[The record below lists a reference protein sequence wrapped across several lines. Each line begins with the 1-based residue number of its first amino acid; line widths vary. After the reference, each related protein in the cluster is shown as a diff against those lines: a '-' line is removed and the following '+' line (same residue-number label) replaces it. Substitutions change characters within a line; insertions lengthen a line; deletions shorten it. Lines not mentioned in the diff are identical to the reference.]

1 MSSNHRHARSFS
13 AAAALA
19 VFLGLGIG
27 IARGQAV
34 NATLL
39 GTVTDASGAVIPNAT
54 VTITEQR
61 TGVSRSG
68 KTNESGN
75 YTFPDLP
82 PGTYSVAVEVQG
94 FKKEVRQNINVIVNT
109 EQRVDV
115 QLEPGNISQSVE
127 VSAATPPLET
137 DRADTGRNL
146 ESQQLE
152 AMPLGTNRNFQSMLN
167 LVPGTTRAFFAHSQ
181 FFNAQSALSTQVNG
195 QSRLANNLQLEGIDD
210 NERTGLLQVLIPP
223 MEAIQTVDAST
234 SNYDAELGRA
244 TGAVTNVILK
254 SGTNDFHGELY
265 EFLQNSD
272 LNSRNFFD
280 KSIGPKVYNMFGGT
294 LGGRIIRNRTF
305 FFVDYQ
311 KVFDHEANANLASIP
326 TPGFRTGD
334 LSASPTVIYNPF
346 TGNPNGTGRVPF
358 PNNQIPASMINPIAA
373 KLIGLVPEPNNGAG
387 FTNNYFALLP
397 FSKDSDSTDI
407 KIDDNTTSKDRFSGR
422 FSFQRPV
429 VYQAPIFG
437 LAGGPAQG
445 AFEGT
450 GSQTMYS
457 AGINYDH
464 IFSPTLIAEARVG
477 VNRYRNVANNADYGT
492 NASTAIGIPG
502 VNIEPFTSGLSGV
515 NINGFSSPIVGYS
528 PSMPWVRAETNID
541 AVNTWTKIVGNHT
554 IKFGVDLR
562 RIRDDLLQEQTFS
575 PRGLFA
581 FADGQT
587 SIPGAKTSFGNDFAS
602 FLLDVPNLVGRDLP
616 IYFPAYRAT
625 QFFTFIQDKWVV
637 TPKLTITAG
646 LRWEYYPPAT
656 PHFPGGFSNYD
667 PVTNSLILCGL
678 GNNPLDCGIQTNYAD
693 FGPRFGAAYRLTE
706 KTVIRTGFGISYAPF
721 PDNNYA
727 YNFPVKQNNSFNPA
741 VSGFGPALLPSGQ
754 IATFQAG
761 FPPPTPAVVPSNGII
776 ANANP
781 NQQYFIVNPHF
792 REPYVE
798 SWNFA
803 IEQAL
808 PEGFTLDAAYVGN
821 HGVDQP
827 ANMNINA
834 GLFPGRGVAGQ
845 PLYNAWGIKASTNL
859 LFQGFSSSY
868 NALQVKLDRQFQNGL
883 LITTSYTYG
892 KALGYQSEDGGLQY
906 YINAKR
912 NYAPTSFNR
921 THTFVQ
927 SYLWELPFGKGKRW
941 VTSGLGSNILGGWQI
956 NGILTAMS
964 GTPLNF
970 TYSSAGLEAPGN
982 GQSPN
987 LIAPVKILH
996 GINIGNPWFS
1006 TSSFAAPAAGTF
1018 GNLGPYV
1025 LGGPGFFNLDAS
1037 LFRTFTITERF
1048 RLEMRFEGLSITNT
1062 PQFSNPGTN
1071 LGSANFGYVTGA
1083 GGARTVQLGARLM
1096 F

>member
-1 MSSNHRHARSFS
+1 MMRKLGQARGLST
-13 AAAALA
+13 AAL
-19 VFLGLGIG
+19 LGLFFTFAVGN
-27 IARGQAV
+27 ANGQAV

-39 GTVTDASGAVIPNAT
+39 GTVTDASGAIVAGAS
-54 VTITEQR
+54 VTITEQQ
-61 TGVSRSG
+61 TGVIRSG
-68 KTNESGN
+68 KSNESGN

-82 PGTYSVAVEVQG
+82 PGTYTVAVEQQG
-94 FKKEVRQNINVIVNT
+94 FKKEVRQNNRVVINT
-109 EQRVDV
+109 ETRVDV
-115 QLEPGNISQSVE
+115 QLQPGSISESVE
-127 VSAATPPLET
+127 VTATPPPLQT
-137 DRADTGRNL
+137 DRADTGRDL

-181 FFNAQSALSTQVNG
+181 FFNAQSSLSTQVNG

-254 SGTNDFHGELY
+254 SGTNEFHGELY

-280 KSIGPKVYNMFGGT
+280 KAIGPKVYNQFGGT
-294 LGGRIIRNRTF
+294 LGGRIIKNRTF

-311 KVFDHEANANLASIP
+311 KVFDHEANTNLENIP
-326 TPGFRTGD
+326 TSAFRTGN
-334 LSASPTVIYNPF
+334 LAASPTTIYNPF
-346 TGNPNGTGRVPF
+346 TGNANGTGRTPF
-358 PNNQIPASMINPIAA
+358 PGNQIPSSMINPISS
-373 KLIGLVPEPNNGAG
+373 KIIGLVPQPNNGSG
-387 FTNNYFALLP
+387 FTNNYFGLLP
-397 FSKDSDSTDI
+397 FSKDSDSVDV

-429 VYQAPIFG
+429 VFQAPIFG

-464 IFSPTLIAEARVG
+464 IFSPTLITEARIG

-502 VNIEPFTSGLSGV
+502 VNVEPFTSGLAGV
-515 NINGFSSPIVGYS
+515 NIGGFSSPMVGYS

-575 PRGLFA
+575 PRGLFS

-625 QFFTFIQDKWVV
+625 QFFSFVQDKWVV

-646 LRWEYYPPAT
+646 LRWEFYPSAT
-656 PHFPGGFSNYD
+656 PHFAGGFSNYD
-667 PVTNSLILCGL
+667 PTNNTLVLCGI
-678 GNNPLDCGIQTNYAD
+678 GSNPLNCGIQNNYAN
-693 FGPRFGAAYRLTE
+693 FGPRLGAAYRLTNT
-706 KTVIRTGFGISYAPF
+706 TVIRAGFGISYSPF

-741 VSGFGPALLPSGQ
+741 VTGFGPALLPGNQ

-761 FPPPTPAVVPSNGII
+761 FPPPTPAVIPTNGII
-776 ANANP
+776 TNPNP
-781 NQQYFIVNPHF
+781 NQQYVIVDSQF
-792 REPYVE
+792 RQPYVE
-798 SWNFA
+798 AWNFS

-808 PEGFTLDAAYVGN
+808 PKDFTLDVAYVGN

-827 ANMNINA
+827 ANMNSNA
-834 GLFPGRGVAGQ
+834 GLIVGAGVAGQ
-845 PLYNAWGIKASTNL
+845 PLYNSFGIKAATNL
-859 LFQGFSSSY
+859 LFQGFSSNY
-868 NALQVKLDRQFQNGL
+868 NALQVKLDRQFHGGL
-883 LITTSYTYG
+883 LITTSYTYS
-892 KALGYQSEDGGLQY
+892 KALGFQSEDAGLEY
-906 YINAKR
+906 YINAGR
-912 NYAPTSFNR
+912 NYAPTNFNR
-921 THTFVQ
+921 TSSFVQ
-927 SYLWELPFGKGKRW
+927 SYLWELPFGQGKRW
-941 VTSGLGSNILGGWQI
+941 VNSGVGAMILGGWQI

-970 TYSSAGLEAPGN
+970 TYSAAGLEAPGN

-987 LIAPVKILH
+987 LVAPVQILH
-996 GINIGNPWFS
+996 GINVGNQWFS
-1006 TSSFAAPAAGTF
+1006 RNSFAAPAPGTF

-1025 LGGPGFFNLDAS
+1025 LAGPGFFNLDAS

-1048 RLEMRFEGLSITNT
+1048 HLEMRFEGLSITNT
-1062 PQFSNPGTN
+1062 PQFSNPDTN
-1071 LGSANFGYVTGA
+1071 LGDANFGYVTGA
-1083 GGARTVQLGARLM
+1083 GGARTLQLGARLM